1 MLSEKTFFQ
10 WSKINPHW
18 SIGVTINSKRNV
30 VFDMYIPINRNIT
43 ITRSVITFEVK
54 FLTVGIM
61 TIMFMLKIWYIAAQH
76 HIGWVTRKTSSER
89 LTRLP
94 RRRVP
99 KRSRA
104 RWRAPNRSRSRPS
117 RRRVPNKNRNR
128 RVPNRSS
135 WNRRRRVLN
144 HSWSKRKASRRRAPN
159 QSKVRRVFIFIKRAL
174 NHSWSKRKAS
184 RRRAPNQS
192 KVRRVFIVINHW

>member
-104 RWRAPNRSRSRPS
+104 RWRAPNRVGAGRLGGGCLIRTGTGEY
-117 RRRVPNKNRNR
+117 
-128 RVPNRSS
+128 
-135 WNRRRRVLN
+135 LTGAAGIGGGGCLIIAGG
-144 HSWSKRKASRRRAPN
+144 KRKASRRRAPN

-174 NHSWSKRKAS
+174 NHSWMVNSDCQKLYFKRY
-184 RRRAPNQS
+184 
-192 KVRRVFIVINHW
+192 